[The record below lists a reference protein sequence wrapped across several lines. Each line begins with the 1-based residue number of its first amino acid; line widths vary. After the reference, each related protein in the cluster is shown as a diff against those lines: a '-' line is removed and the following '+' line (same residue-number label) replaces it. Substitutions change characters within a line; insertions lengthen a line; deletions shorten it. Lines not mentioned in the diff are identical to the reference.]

1 MIQAANPLS
10 NTEVELRYWREEA
23 HRWKANH
30 DNQVKLKAALM
41 DRPDLQERARLV
53 TRLAAERDAAV
64 QELER
69 LRSQSQLTLAAL
81 RDANVRRNRE
91 WDPADQLD
99 LSFRA
104 NEFAGEAGEV
114 CNVVKKLVR
123 EKLGLRGSRATQ
135 QDLEDELADG
145 QICLDLLA
153 MAAGVDLGAATIR
166 KFNERSRDLGLQTM
180 LEGECLT

>member
-1 MIQAANPLS
+1 
-10 NTEVELRYWREEA
+10 
-23 HRWKANH
+23 
-30 DNQVKLKAALM
+30 
-41 DRPDLQERARLV
+41 
-53 TRLAAERDAAV
+53 
-64 QELER
+64 
-69 LRSQSQLTLAAL
+69 
-81 RDANVRRNRE
+81 
-91 WDPADQLD
+91 
-99 LSFRA
+99 
-104 NEFAGEAGEV
+104 V

-135 QDLEDELADG
+135 EDLEDELADG